1 MRSETS
7 ALGVQITKSLEKAKK
22 SELKDL
28 LKNLRMYRELVKKV
42 WKRWQKIYHNTFDW
56 INDYTVEY
64 FGDLDKSYV
73 LEKARAVYKK
83 TFNIEVKDS
92 DIKMEKK
99 DNIKWGM
106 KIYLNDNLLDLSF
119 LKFYNLLK
127 K

>member
-1 MRSETS
+1 MSIETS
-7 ALGVQITKSLEKAKK
+7 ALGVKITERLEKAKK
-22 SELKDL
+22 GELKDL

-56 INDYTVEY
+56 INDYVVEY
-64 FGDLDKSYV
+64 YWDLEKSYV
-73 LEKARAVYKK
+73 LEKAKEVYKK
-83 TFNIEVKDS
+83 TFDIEVNNE
-92 DIKMEKK
+92 DIEMKQK

-119 LKFYNLLK
+119 LRFHNLLK